1 MNSDLMYK
9 LLRYLIQG
17 AIIYLL
23 FKYVP
28 KDAMSDKE
36 IILITSTVILAY
48 AVIENIYMIYSEEN
62 SQLLSPA
69 QCNAQCS
76 IKENMASVS
85 SSAPV
90 SNIVLPKV
98 VEEQKQVDQLTQ
110 QADVLQQQR
119 DLDSKSYVYAESNA
133 ESNAVQS
140 SNAQIKVQGIVRNV
154 DGSFTITPV
163 ANQQAQKN
171 GSREIQGV
179 MSAQDELAFNYID
192 FNSLPV
198 SPTDIWDSRT
208 SMMPP
213 AQWAPTPPHPPVCVN
228 NGPQCPV
235 CPTFTNGTYVELG
248 EWDNSRRL
256 TPPDNIN
263 TNFIVNKLNSGR

>member
-48 AVIENIYMIYSEEN
+48 AVIENIYMMYSGEN
-62 SQLLSPA
+62 SQSLSPA

-76 IKENMASVS
+76 IKENMASVAS
-85 SSAPV
+85 SEPV
-90 SNIVLPKV
+90 ETVVLPKV
-98 VEEQKQVDQLTQ
+98 VAEQNPVDQLSQ
-110 QADVLQQQR
+110 QADALQKQR
-119 DLDSKSYVYAESNA
+119 DLDAKSYVYAESN
-133 ESNAVQS
+133 VGQS
-140 SNAQIKVQGIVRNV
+140 SDAQIRVQEIVINA
-154 DGSFTITPV
+154 DGSFTITPA
-163 ANQQAQKN
+163 ANQQAQQT
-171 GSREIQGV
+171 GSRETQGV
-179 MSAQDELAFNYID
+179 MSAQDELAFNYTD

-263 TNFIVNKLNSGR
+263 TNFIASKLNSGR